1 MATQPPQ
8 IDLSV
13 TEPLE
18 AAVDETTALALYPG
32 LREFRATLGGT
43 PLVEVPGPPGGA
55 KIMAKYE
62 FRNPSGS
69 AKDRPAYSM
78 LCRAINAHVGQDGP
92 LKVVDCSGGNM
103 ARALT
108 GLNAVTGIPV
118 RAVMPDSVPQSLLT
132 HLTERGTAVD
142 LVPASEFPLAIM
154 QRASEIAAED
164 PSWTLL
170 AQHRNMANVAAHQFF
185 TGREIVGQLDGVR
198 PSAVVGAVG
207 SGGMIAGVARA
218 LRGISPGLSVI
229 GVTPAE
235 LPYGTPEPPNAEPK
249 FAGAGGLTY
258 GMRQPFVEK
267 LIPEF
272 ESAQVSHPEALTA
285 MYDFW
290 KETGTRIGSSAGAS
304 WLIARE
310 KAKNLGPDET
320 VVTVFADAGSKED
333 WEKAESMGN

>member
-8 IDLSV
+8 IELSV

-18 AAVDETTALALYPG
+18 AAVDESTALAQYPG
-32 LREFRATLGGT
+32 LRGFRATLGGT

-55 KIMAKYE
+55 RIMAKYE
-62 FRNPSGS
+62 LRNPSGS

-78 LCRAINAHVGQDGP
+78 LCRAINEHVGKEGP

-108 GLNAVTGIPV
+108 GLNKLTGIPV
-118 RAVMPDSVPQSLLT
+118 RAVMPDTVPQSLVT
-132 HLTERGTAVD
+132 HLSEGGTVMD
-142 LVPASEFPLAIM
+142 LVPASEFPLSIM
-154 QRASEIAAED
+154 RRASQIAEED

-185 TGREIVGQLDGVR
+185 TGREIVGQLDGAR
-198 PSAVVGAVG
+198 PSAVVAAVG
-207 SGGMIAGVARA
+207 SGGMLAGVARA
-218 LRGISPGLSVI
+218 LRSIAPDLSVI

-235 LPYGTPEPPNAEPK
+235 LPYGTTEPPNARPK
-249 FAGAGGLTY
+249 FAGAGGLSH

-267 LIPEF
+267 LLPEF
-272 ESAQVSHPEALTA
+272 ESAQVSHPEALRA

-304 WLIARE
+304 WLIACE
-310 KAKNLGPDET
+310 KAKNLGPDDI
-320 VVTVFADAGSKED
+320 VVTVFADSGSKED
-333 WEKAESMGN
+333 WEKLEGMEN